1 MISGKKHKGIQVKD
15 IIYNTPVSIK
25 SINNNETIYFLV
37 SYDDNEENRE
47 HRTLTWDNEK
57 HCYVNGK
64 EREDSFVI
72 KWNMSPPYKSDL
84 TLTTDQ
90 PYKADIWFW
99 KAFRTDHAGYADDKT
114 HTYSNLKKKDAK
126 ILLSKTGTI
135 YYLLRNGD
143 EGGQPAYTTL
153 LYSEHVRDKMPK
165 YGFQSPPQGAEQT

>member
-1 MISGKKHKGIQVKD
+1 
-15 IIYNTPVSIK
+15 
-25 SINNNETIYFLV
+25 
-37 SYDDNEENRE
+37 
-47 HRTLTWDNEK
+47 
-57 HCYVNGK
+57 
-64 EREDSFVI
+64 
-72 KWNMSPPYKSDL
+72 MSPYKSDL

-143 EGGQPAYTTL
+143 EGSLHIRHSFIPSM
-153 LYSEHVRDKMPK
+153 SEIKCLNMD
-165 YGFQSPPQGAEQT
+165 FNPPQGAEQT